1 MSSSDCA
8 SVAVALDAEFRL
20 VGPEIERRV
29 PAGQFYNNDGISYL
43 NKNEDELLTSIHFPP
58 YEGWLMN
65 YKKLRRRDSI
75 DFPILGVATVLRLE
89 NNGDCA
95 EARIVLGAVASSPL
109 LAYEAEKMLIG
120 ERLTSDRIEVAAQV
134 AAKLAKPMDNTD
146 MTLGFRKK
154 MVKRFVTKAIKEA
167 LEN

>member
-1 MSSSDCA
+1 
-8 SVAVALDAEFRL
+8 
-20 VGPEIERRV
+20 
-29 PAGQFYNNDGISYL
+29 
-43 NKNEDELLTSIHFPP
+43 
-58 YEGWLMN
+58 MN

-75 DFPILGVATVLRLE
+75 DFPILGVATALRLG

-154 MVKRFVTKAIKEA
+154 MVTRFVTKAIKEA